1 MVAIVK
7 PPLGPIDSLG
17 VAAECPRE
25 RWPVVRLARGGTL
38 EGKGGIAVLVRA
50 AAVAIVALAVSG
62 CANERTAGLMGL
74 GFHGAVSEA
83 PAPAPAAAAVT
94 GIPSGEMKQTLG
106 GKVLSAIA
114 LERVTGRKPDPSRF
128 RELH

>member
-1 MVAIVK
+1 MSK
-7 PPLGPIDSLG
+7 PLG
-17 VAAECPRE
+17 
-25 RWPVVRLARGGTL
+25 ARNTGTLQGWGL
-38 EGKGGIAVLVRA
+38 EGKGGTTVLVRA
-50 AAVAIVALAVSG
+50 AAVAVVALAVSG
-62 CANERTAGLMGL
+62 CANERAMPLMGL

-83 PAPAPAAAAVT
+83 PAPSTATPPGT
-94 GIPSGEMKQTLG
+94 GIPTGEMKQTLG